1 MADDYPLTHTLMFLK
16 NKRTGSVTNLNF
28 LQNRP
33 PSYNHFDQPKSGSW
47 EKKFEIVTDLPK

>member
-16 NKRTGSVTNLNF
+16 NKRAGSVLNLIF
-28 LQNRP
+28 FQNRP

-47 EKKFEIVTDLPK
+47 EKK

>member
-16 NKRTGSVTNLNF
+16 NQRVGSVPNWNF
-28 LQNRP
+28 FQDRP

-47 EKKFEIVTDLPK
+47 EKK